1 MSQLPVRQKAFIRV
15 ARRAHKLIFGL
26 PLLALLSA
34 CTGSPPG
41 NLGVQNGHLT
51 PCPASPNCV
60 SSQAG
65 DAEHRID
72 PLPLAGSPSE
82 TRSRLLAV
90 LASEPRVKLVEE
102 KDAYLRAEFT
112 SRTLRFVDD
121 VEFLIGA
128 QAVDI
133 RSASRLG
140 YADFGVNR
148 ERVERLRQRLQELP

>member
-15 ARRAHKLIFGL
+15 ARRPHKLIFGL
-26 PLLALLSA
+26 SLLTLLGA
-34 CTGSPPG
+34 CSGSPPDK
-41 NLGVQNGHLT
+41 LGVQNGRLA

-72 PLPLAGSPSE
+72 PLPLNGSPGE

-90 LASEPRVKLVEE
+90 LASEPRVKLVAQQ
-102 KDAYLRAEFT
+102 DDYLRAEFT
-112 SRTLRFVDD
+112 SRVLRFVDD

-128 QAVDI
+128 QAVDV

-140 YADFGVNR
+140 HGDFGVNR
-148 ERVERLRQRLQELP
+148 ERIEHLRQRLREQP